1 MTAPTSRRAVSS
13 GNHSPEASDDGTGL
27 EAASFR
33 VLPDRA
39 AVVFVARSNAGP
51 ITFGA
56 TGIEGSI
63 DAQVDRGAVTVRVPP
78 VARLQVPI
86 DKLTSGNQLYD
97 AELMRRV
104 DARQFPNAVVELQK
118 VSPVG
123 STGRYHVQGEL
134 TFHGVTQSMEG
145 TVSVTFPSPEQ
156 MVVEGEQVLDM
167 RHFHI
172 TPPTVAMLR
181 IYPDVRVQLHLEA
194 RIEN

>member
-1 MTAPTSRRAVSS
+1 MSS
-13 GNHSPEASDDGTGL
+13 GNGDEASVTPV
-27 EAASFR
+27 SYR

-63 DAQVDRGAVTVRVPP
+63 EAEVDRGAVSVRIPP
-78 VARLQVPI
+78 AARLQVPI
-86 DKLTSGNQLYD
+86 DRLTSGNQLYD
-97 AELMRRV
+97 AELLRRV
-104 DARQFPNAVVELQK
+104 DARLFPRAVVELKQ

-123 STGRYHVQGEL
+123 TTARYHVEGDL
-134 TFHGVTQSMEG
+134 TFHGVTQAMAG
-145 TVSVTFPSPEQ
+145 TVSVSFPSPGQ

-167 RHFHI
+167 RNFHI

-194 RIEN
+194 RMEEA

>member
-1 MTAPTSRRAVSS
+1 VSS
-13 GNHSPEASDDGTGL
+13 GNQPPGDGASDNGAAP

-63 DAQVDRGAVTVRVPP
+63 DAEVARGAVTVRVPP

>member
-1 MTAPTSRRAVSS
+1 MTS
-13 GNHSPEASDDGTGL
+13 GDQASPEERPVGDGGSA
-27 EAASFR
+27 EPASFR
-33 VLPDRA
+33 VMPDRA
-39 AVVFVARSNAGP
+39 AVVSVARSNAGP

-63 DAQVDRGAVTVRVPP
+63 AAEVDQGAVSVRVPP
-78 VARLQVPI
+78 AARLEVPI
-86 DKLTSGNQLYD
+86 GKLTSGNQLYD
-97 AELMRRV
+97 AELLRRV
-104 DARQFPNAVVELQK
+104 DARLFPKAVVELQK

-123 STGRYHVQGEL
+123 NTGRYHVVGEL

-145 TVSVTFPSPEQ
+145 TVSVSFPSPER

-194 RIEN
+194 MLEG

>member
-1 MTAPTSRRAVSS
+1 MSNGNQAPEERLARRASA
-13 GNHSPEASDDGTGL
+13 PEPYT
-27 EAASFR
+27 FR
-33 VLPDRA
+33 VVPDRA
-39 AVVFVARSNAGP
+39 AVVFVARSNTGP

-63 DAQVDRGAVTVRVPP
+63 AAEVERGTVSIRIPP
-78 VARLQVPI
+78 AARLAVPI
-86 DKLTSGNQLYD
+86 EKLTSGNQLYD
-97 AELMRRV
+97 AELLRRV
-104 DARQFPNAVVELQK
+104 DARLFPQAVVELQN

-123 STGRYHVQGEL
+123 TTGRYHVEGEL

-145 TVSVTFPSPEQ
+145 TVSVAFPSPDR

-194 RIEN
+194 RIED

>member
-1 MTAPTSRRAVSS
+1 MSGGNQSTNDRAADGDS
-13 GNHSPEASDDGTGL
+13 ASVP
-27 EAASFR
+27 ASFR
-33 VLPDRA
+33 VQPDRA

-63 DAQVDRGAVTVRVPP
+63 EAEVARGAVSVRVPP
-78 VARLQVPI
+78 AARLQVPI

-104 DARQFPNAVVELQK
+104 DARLFPQAVVELQK

-123 STGRYHVQGEL
+123 TTGRYHVEGEL
-134 TFHGVTQSMEG
+134 TFHGVTQAMEG
-145 TVSVTFPSPEQ
+145 TVSVTFPSPER

-194 RIEN
+194 SMED

>member
-1 MTAPTSRRAVSS
+1 MSNGNQAPEDRPA
-13 GNHSPEASDDGTGL
+13 GDGTAV
-27 EAASFR
+27 EPVSFR
-33 VLPDRA
+33 VMPDRA

-63 DAQVDRGAVTVRVPP
+63 AAEVERGTVSVRVPP
-78 VARLQVPI
+78 AARLEVPI

-97 AELMRRV
+97 AELLRRV
-104 DARQFPNAVVELQK
+104 DARLFPQAVVELHE

-123 STGRYHVQGEL
+123 STGRYHVAGEL

-145 TVSVTFPSPEQ
+145 TVSVAFPSPER

-194 RIEN
+194 RLED

>member
-1 MTAPTSRRAVSS
+1 MSS
-13 GNHSPEASDDGTGL
+13 GSRSPDDGASDDDSAS
-27 EAASFR
+27 EAASFL

-63 DAQVDRGAVTVRVPP
+63 EAQVDRGRGAVSVRVPP
-78 VARLQVPI
+78 AARLHVPI

-104 DARQFPNAVVELQK
+104 DARQFPQAVVELQK
-118 VSPVG
+118 VSAVG
-123 STGRYHVQGEL
+123 TTGRYHVQGEL
-134 TFHGVTQSMEG
+134 TFHGVTQAMEG
-145 TVSVTFPSPEQ
+145 TVSVSFPSPER
-156 MVVEGEQVLDM
+156 MLVEGEQVLDM

-194 RIEN
+194 RIED

>member
-1 MTAPTSRRAVSS
+1 MSKGNQPPPEERPSGDGSTS
-13 GNHSPEASDDGTGL
+13 T
-27 EAASFR
+27 SFR

-63 DAQVDRGAVTVRVPP
+63 DAEVDQGAVSTRIQPA
-78 VARLQVPI
+78 ARLQVPI

-104 DARQFPNAVVELQK
+104 DARLFPHAVVELQK

-123 STGRYHVQGEL
+123 RTGRYHVQGEL

-145 TVSVTFPSPEQ
+145 TVSVSFPSPER
-156 MVVEGEQVLDM
+156 MVVEGEQILDM

-194 RIEN
+194 KMEG